1 MINFENGVVPIN
13 DTNLNKL
20 QTDLLNIINDN
31 EEFTTN
37 RIING
42 KQEYG
47 KKIDLGTLPNASQKD
62 VSIGIDTTIVT
73 VTKMEGVA
81 YRSTDKSVFPLP
93 LVTVTGVESIQ
104 FFVYGNTIRV
114 ITGTDR
120 SNCTGFIIIYYTKN

>member
-1 MINFENGVVPIN
+1 MVNFENGVVPIN

-20 QTDLLNIINDN
+20 QTDLLNTINDN

-47 KKIDLGTLPNASQKD
+47 KKIDLGTLPDTSQKD
-62 VSIGIDTTIVT
+62 VSIGIDMTKVT

-81 YRSTDKSVFPLP
+81 YRSTDNSVFPLP
-93 LVTVTGVESIQ
+93 LVTITGTESIQ
-104 FFVYGNTIRV
+104 FFIYGNTIRV

-120 SNCTGFIIIYYTKN
+120 SNCTGFVIIYYTKN

>member
-47 KKIDLGTLPNASQKD
+47 KKIDLGTLPNASLKD
-62 VSIGIDTTIVT
+62 VSIGIDMKTVT

-93 LVTVTGVESIQ
+93 LVTVTSVESIQ

-114 ITGTDR
+114 FTGTDR